1 MNDDRKPEEIWRL
14 QKAKL
19 KLRFSHLHDEDFN
32 YDYGMKDVMMNQLSA
47 KLGKSRE
54 DLTRLLSFL

>member
-1 MNDDRKPEEIWRL
+1 MINIKNPEELWRL

-19 KLRFSHLHDEDFN
+19 KLIFNHLHDEDFQ
-32 YDYGMKDVMMNQLSA
+32 YDYGKKDVMLEQLQF

-54 DLTRLLSFL
+54 ELNMLLLGL

>member
-1 MNDDRKPEEIWRL
+1 MNEIKNPEELWTL

-19 KLRFSHLHDEDFN
+19 KLRFPHLHDEDFQ
-32 YDYGMKDVMMNQLSA
+32 YDYGQKNVMLESLQK

-54 DLTRLLSFL
+54 ELNEILLGL